1 MNLPFDGYKSYIG
14 AAVMAAGAFLNALG
28 YAELGAALTQ
38 FGTAVLGLG
47 LAHKLAKQ

>member
-1 MNLPFDGYKSYIG
+1 MHVLDGYKSYIG
-14 AAVMAAGAFLNALG
+14 AALMAAGAALDALG
-28 YAELGAALTQ
+28 YVELGVALRN